1 MKDIAI
7 TENHLYQKAFR
18 RGQRWSGRF
27 VTVCVLKDLHAKRL
41 MKENPQKKYLNRI
54 GLSVPKREGGAV
66 ERNRVKRILRAG
78 LAEVRK
84 KNTLKTGYLIVI
96 STRPGVEKQKSTA
109 IAAELQYIFKK
120 LDMFVPSPGISNR
133 TERETPQNT
142 P

>member
-7 TENHLYQKAFR
+7 RENHLYQKAYR

-41 MKENPQKKYLNRI
+41 MKANPQKQYVNRI

-78 LAEVRK
+78 LADVRK
-84 KNTLKTGYLIVI
+84 KRPLKTGYLIVI
-96 STRPGVEKQKSTA
+96 STRAGIETQKSTA
-109 IAAELQYIFKK
+109 IAAELTYIFKK
-120 LDMFVPSPGISNR
+120 LDMFAPVSG
-133 TERETPQNT
+133 TPHGQN

>member
-7 TENHLYQKAFR
+7 RENHLYQKTFR

-27 VTVCVLKDLHAKRL
+27 VTVSVLKDLHAKRL
-41 MKENPQKKYLNRI
+41 MKQNPQKQYLNRI

-84 KNTLKTGYLIVI
+84 AHPLKTGYLIVI
-96 STRPGVEKQKSTA
+96 ATRPGIEHQKSTA
-109 IAAELQYIFKK
+109 VASELRYIFKK
-120 LDMFVPSPGISNR
+120 LDMFAPLA
-133 TERETPQNT
+133 NT
-142 P
+142 SHHPEGTIKKDQP

>member
-1 MKDIAI
+1 MKDFAI

-41 MKENPQKKYLNRI
+41 MKANPQKQYLNRI

-78 LAEVRK
+78 LADVRK
-84 KNTLKTGYLIVI
+84 KHPLKTGYLIVI
-96 STRPGVEKQKSTA
+96 SPRAGIEGQKSSA
-109 IAAELQYIFKK
+109 VAAELKYIFKK
-120 LDMFVPSPGISNR
+120 LDMFAP
-133 TERETPQNT
+133 TESTPTQGQH

>member
-18 RGQRWSGRF
+18 RGQRWSGRL

-41 MKENPQKKYLNRI
+41 MKEHPRKMYVNRI

-78 LAEVRK
+78 LAEVRRK
-84 KNTLKTGYLIVI
+84 RSLKTGYLIVI
-96 STRPGVEKQKSTA
+96 SARPGIEKEKSTA
-109 IAAELQYIFKK
+109 VASELQYLFKK
-120 LDMFVPSPGISNR
+120 LDMFESPTNASGRQEGDTKS
-133 TERETPQNT
+133 TLS
-142 P
+142 

>member
-18 RGQRWSGRF
+18 RGQRWSGRL

-41 MKENPQKKYLNRI
+41 KKENPRKEYVNRI

-78 LAEVRK
+78 LAEVRRK
-84 KNTLKTGYLIVI
+84 RPLKTGYLIVI
-96 STRPGVEKQKSTA
+96 STRPGIEKEKSTA
-109 IAAELQYIFKK
+109 VASELQYIFKK
-120 LDMFVPSPGISNR
+120 LDMFVSPANSSGRQEGNHSSTPS
-133 TERETPQNT
+133 
-142 P
+142 